1 LKTGTVS
8 QNHQE
13 GDEERMPQAILELNR
28 RHSPQT
34 WVAAILESAKA
45 RSDDVVE
52 QKLIEATLRRRFDRT
67 YITAFKALS
76 DHESVGWTNG
86 NTLANLTYYVTTD
99 PSRQSMQRYSQTSR
113 AGGHSF
119 LLVPSEQI
127 EKATVFAH
135 EEGIERHLAILSI
148 ESFVATIIIGLA
160 MDENKDLFSI
170 LTEIVDIYN
179 ERLAEVE
186 TDLSLLIKVR

>member
-1 LKTGTVS
+1 
-8 QNHQE
+8 
-13 GDEERMPQAILELNR
+13 
-28 RHSPQT
+28 
-34 WVAAILESAKA
+34 
-45 RSDDVVE
+45 
-52 QKLIEATLRRRFDRT
+52 
-67 YITAFKALS
+67 
-76 DHESVGWTNG
+76 
-86 NTLANLTYYVTTD
+86 
-99 PSRQSMQRYSQTSR
+99 MQRYSQTSR

-170 LTEIVDIYN
+170 LTEIVKHPGWKN
-179 ERLAEVE
+179 NLVAQRERVA
-186 TDLSLLIKVR
+186 RRRR